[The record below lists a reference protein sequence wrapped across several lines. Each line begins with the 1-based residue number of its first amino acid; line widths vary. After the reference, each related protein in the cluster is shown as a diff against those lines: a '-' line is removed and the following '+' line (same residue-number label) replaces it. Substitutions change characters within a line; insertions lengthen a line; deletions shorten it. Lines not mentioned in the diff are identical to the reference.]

1 MEEWL
6 RVISTLDHN
15 PYSTPLVG
23 TANTIVTAAGTAST
37 GVTAA
42 GTGPISATPDN
53 TAVADVDGFNTFLTA
68 AQPHAGSA
76 ATHTLVGQPAAGSN
90 PAPSGPDLVELA
102 AQGSSLLM
110 SAAVP
115 APPQPLAPGW
125 SPNLGQEA
133 GFPSDDALASAGLT
147 GLVTGHTGLVTG
159 HTSSAPHVSS
169 LSGPGLSTASY
180 DPSLLLGYNPHCDG
194 GGSGQEV
201 KGKVHECWERRC
213 G

>member
-147 GLVTGHTGLVTG
+147 GLVTGHT
-159 HTSSAPHVSS
+159 SSAPHVS
-169 LSGPGLSTASY
+169 LSFWPRPL
-180 DPSLLLGYNPHCDG
+180 HC
-194 GGSGQEV
+194 
-201 KGKVHECWERRC
+201 
-213 G
+213 